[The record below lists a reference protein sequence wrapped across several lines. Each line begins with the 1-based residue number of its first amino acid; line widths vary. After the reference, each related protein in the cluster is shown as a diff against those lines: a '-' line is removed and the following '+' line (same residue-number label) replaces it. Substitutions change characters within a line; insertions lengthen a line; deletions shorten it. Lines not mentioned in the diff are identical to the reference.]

1 MPKRKNDPNLQP
13 KLLAEPQ
20 TEYQPTPEE
29 LAEKERYRQRLA
41 EYLKDPAF
49 RQIEGFPIG
58 EDEAILTLSDPPY
71 YTACPNPFM
80 GEIIARWQQERQALR
95 KELGLPVASPLHA
108 QDGEGTGEGYHREPF
123 AADVSEGK
131 NDPIYNAHSYH
142 TKVPHKA
149 IMRYILHYTDPGDI
163 VLDGFC
169 GTGMT
174 GVAAQLCGDRKTV
187 ESLGYSVQK
196 DGRVLDEK
204 GQAISRLGARKTV
217 LVDLSPAA
225 TFIAYNYNTHVDAK
239 TFQHEAKRILK
250 EVEEECGWMYE
261 TWHPHCDD
269 LMRVKGKINY
279 TVWSDVFVCPQ
290 CAREMVFWDVT
301 VDQATGSMRE
311 SWDCPGCGTLLAKSP
326 AKDSGAVRVERAWQT
341 RFDRDLKQTV
351 RQARQVPVLINYSV
365 GKKRYE
371 KRPDKDDLA
380 LIEHIENSEI
390 PYSFPTNK
398 LPKGDKTSDPLN
410 LGITHVHH
418 FYTRRNLWT
427 LAALRQ
433 KALNSP
439 NYTLW
444 QGILRGSTSY
454 STKMVKVNVPRL
466 LSKGGLFSFGAVTGT
481 LYIPSLNG
489 ERPIIDAVS
498 GKISSVINTLPNVRE
513 SYAEITTCSS
523 SFIPI
528 NKESLDYLFIDPPFG
543 SNLMYSELNFLW
555 EAWLGVFTNNQSEAV
570 VNKTQHKRLPEYQ
583 ALMEACFRQFYHLLK
598 PGRWMTVEFHN
609 SQNAVWNAIQEAIL
623 QAGFM
628 VADVRTLDKQ
638 QGSFNQATS
647 SGAVK
652 QDLVIS
658 AYKPTVAF
666 ERQFQAEAGSTQ
678 GAWAFIRQHL
688 EQLPLPA
695 VENGVVETLSE
706 RQAYLLYDRMVA
718 FHLVRG
724 LSVPLSSPEFY
735 QGLAQRF
742 LERDGMYFTPAQ
754 AAEYDKIRLKAERV
768 EQLALFVTD
777 EKSAVQWLRQ
787 ALDPSLGGEPQTY
800 QDLQPKFIQQLHQAR
815 HEKLPELRQMLEE
828 NFLQDE
834 AERWYNPNPDR
845 KADLEALRQRT
856 LLREY
861 KEYLKGKGRLKVF
874 RSEAVR
880 AGFSADWKER
890 NYADIVQIAE
900 RLPENVLQEDQG
912 LLMYY
917 HNASLRLSDQPKQ
930 AKLF

>member
-20 TEYQPTPEE
+20 AEYQPSPEE
-29 LAEKERYRQRLA
+29 LAEKEHYRQRLA

-58 EDEAILTLSDPPY
+58 EDDAILALSDPPY

-80 GEIIARWQQERQALR
+80 GEIIERWQGERQALR
-95 KELGLPVASPLHA
+95 KELGLPDDSQENGFQL
-108 QDGEGTGEGYHREPF
+108 YHREPF

-149 IMRYILHYTDPGDI
+149 IMRYILHYTEPGDI

-174 GVAAQLCGDRKTV
+174 GVAAQLCGDKKTV
-187 ESLGYSVQK
+187 EGLGYTVQK
-196 DGRVLDEK
+196 DGTVLDEN
-204 GQAISRLGARKTV
+204 GRVISRLGVRKSV

-225 TFIAYNYNTHVDAK
+225 TFIAYNYNIPVDAQA
-239 TFQHEAKRILK
+239 FEREAMCIQK
-250 EVEEECGWMYE
+250 EVEKECGWVYE

-269 LMRVKGKINY
+269 PNRMKGSINF
-279 TVWSDVFVCPQ
+279 TIWSDVLICPN
-290 CAREMVFWDVT
+290 CSREMVFWDVA
-301 VDQATGSMRE
+301 VDQKAGQVRE
-311 SWDCPGCGTLLAKSP
+311 DWNCPHCDARLSKSP
-326 AKDSGAVRVERAWQT
+326 KKGSNAIRVDRAFET
-341 RFDRDLKQTV
+341 IFDPTLSQNKRKVKQT
-351 RQARQVPVLINYSV
+351 PVLINYSL
-365 GKKRYE
+365 GKKRHE
-371 KRPDKDDLA
+371 KLPDAEDRM
-380 LIEHIENSEI
+380 LIAQIDTKSI
-390 PYSFPTNK
+390 PYFYPIEPMMFIGENW
-398 LPKGDKTSDPLN
+398 GDTWRAGVHAGL
-410 LGITHVHH
+410 THVHD
-418 FYTRRNLWT
+418 FFTYQNLWV
-427 LAALRQ
+427 LA
-433 KALNSP
+433 
-439 NYTLW
+439 TLW
-444 QGILRGSTSY
+444 KRINEITDHRIRALLKLAFTAIIPYASKLRRFRAD
-454 STKMVKVNVPRL
+454 K
-466 LSKGGLFSFGAVTGT
+466 KGGGPLSGT
-481 LYIPSLNG
+481 LYVAS
-489 ERPIIDAVS
+489 IITPPNVILSFARNVQTIKEAILLTS
-498 GKISSVINTLPNVRE
+498 KFNRQLLLETQSASSVQFQDDSV
-513 SYAEITTCSS
+513 
-523 SFIPI
+523 
-528 NKESLDYLFIDPPFG
+528 DYVFIDPPFG
-543 SNLMYSELNFLW
+543 ENLMYSELNFIW
-555 EAWLGVFTNNQSEAV
+555 EAWLRVFTNNHSEAI
-570 VNKTQHKRLPEYQ
+570 VNKAQHKGLIEYQ
-583 ALMEACFRQFYHLLK
+583 VLMEACFREFFRTLK
-598 PGRWMTVEFHN
+598 SGRWMTVEFHN
-609 SQNAVWNAIQEAIL
+609 SQNAVWNAIQEAIM

-638 QGSFNQATS
+638 QGSFKQVTTTA
-647 SGAVK
+647 AVK

-678 GAWAFIRQHL
+678 GSWAFIRQHL

-695 VENGVVETLSE
+695 VENGVVETLTE

-861 KEYLKGKGRLKVF
+861 KEYLKGKGRLKIF

-917 HNASLRLSDQPKQ
+917 HNASLRLSEKPKQ
-930 AKLF
+930 ERLF

>member
-1 MPKRKNDPNLQP
+1 MPKTKNDPNLQP
-13 KLLAEPQ
+13 KLIAEPQ
-20 TEYQPTPEE
+20 AEYQPTPEE
-29 LAEKERYRQRLA
+29 LAEKEQYRQRLA
-41 EYLKDPAF
+41 EHLKDPAF

-58 EDEAILTLSDPPY
+58 EDEAILALSDPPY

-80 GEIIARWQQERQALR
+80 GEIIERWQQERQALR
-95 KELGLPVASPLHA
+95 KELGLPVASPLHP
-108 QDGEGTGEGYHREPF
+108 QDGEGYHRAPF

-131 NDPIYNAHSYH
+131 GDPIYNAHSYH

-174 GVAAQLCGDRKTV
+174 GVAAQLCGDKKTV
-187 ESLGYSVQK
+187 ESLGYTVQK
-196 DGRVLDEK
+196 DGTVKDEK
-204 GQAISRLGARKTV
+204 GQIISRIGARKAV

-225 TFIAYNYNTHVDAK
+225 TFIAHNYNTPVDARI
-239 TFQHEAKRILK
+239 FEREATRILRG
-250 EVEEECGWMYE
+250 VEIECSWMYQ

-269 LMRVKGKINY
+269 PNRVRGKINY
-279 TVWSDVFVCPQ
+279 TIWSDVFACPQ
-290 CAREMVFWDVT
+290 CGCEMIFWDVA
-301 VDQATGSMRE
+301 VSPQAGQVKDQ
-311 SWDCPGCGTLLAKSP
+311 WDCPQCGTRLSKSP
-326 AKDSGAVRVERAWQT
+326 GKNSGAQKVERAFET
-341 RFDRDLKQTV
+341 KFDRILGQNI
-351 RQARQVPVLINYSV
+351 RQAKQYPVLINYSY
-365 GKKRYE
+365 GKKRGE
-371 KRPDKDDLA
+371 KRPDAIDLE
-380 LIEHIENSEI
+380 LIARIEDSDI
-390 PYSFPTNK
+390 PYPFPSNR
-398 LPKGDKTSDPLN
+398 LPDGFNTQQPRTSHGL
-410 LGITHVHH
+410 THAHH
-418 FYTRRNLWT
+418 FYTKRTLWA
-427 LAALRQ
+427 LAATNLTLENANLVTGLKARLRF
-433 KALNSP
+433 LIS
-439 NYTLW
+439 
-444 QGILRGSTSY
+444 SY
-454 STKMVKVNVPRL
+454 NLTHSTKMTRIIFKANGNKPL
-466 LSKGGLFSFGAVTGT
+466 LTGNQTGT
-481 LYIPSLNG
+481 LYASSLPVEKNLFWG
-489 ERPIIDAVS
+489 IG
-498 GKISSVINTLPNVRE
+498 GKVKTVTDSILSPESNCVISQTSSASSALPTDSV
-513 SYAEITTCSS
+513 
-523 SFIPI
+523 
-528 NKESLDYLFIDPPFG
+528 DYIFVDPPFG
-543 SNLMYSELNFLW
+543 ANLMYSELNFLW
-555 EAWLGVFTNNQSEAV
+555 EAWLKVFTNNRTEAIINRV
-570 VNKTQHKRLPEYQ
+570 QNKGLPEYQ
-583 ALMEACFRQFYHLLK
+583 GLMEACFREFYRTLK

-609 SQNAVWNAIQEAIL
+609 SQNAVWNAIQEGL
-623 QAGFM
+623 LRAGFM
-628 VADVRTLDKQ
+628 IADVRTLDKQ
-638 QGSFNQATS
+638 QGSFKQVTTS
-647 SGAVK
+647 AAVK
-652 QDLVIS
+652 QDLIIS
-658 AYKPTVAF
+658 AYKPRSEF
-666 ERQFQAEAGSTQ
+666 EQRFMADSGSIQ
-678 GAWAFIRQHL
+678 NAWGFIRQHI
-688 EQLPLPA
+688 EQLPLPT
-695 VENGVVETLSE
+695 VENGVVETLTE

-718 FHLVRG
+718 FYLVRG

-861 KEYLKGKGRLKVF
+861 KEYLKGKGRLKIF

-900 RLPENVLQEDQG
+900 RLPENVLQEDPG

-917 HNASLRLSDQPKQ
+917 HNASLRLAEKPRQER
-930 AKLF
+930 LF